1 MSSEM
6 LTETRKKLEIELR
19 ETVSNVKKLM
29 QDLEAL
35 KAKQEQIKGGIFTLD
50 MLIHD
55 MKVRETKQGD
65 TNGQSTETT

>member
-1 MSSEM
+1 MSSELLM
-6 LTETRKKLEIELR
+6 ETRKKLEAELK
-19 ETVSNVKKLM
+19 ETVSNLKRLS

-55 MKVRETKQGD
+55 MKTKEKGD
-65 TNGQSTETT
+65 SDGQATKAT